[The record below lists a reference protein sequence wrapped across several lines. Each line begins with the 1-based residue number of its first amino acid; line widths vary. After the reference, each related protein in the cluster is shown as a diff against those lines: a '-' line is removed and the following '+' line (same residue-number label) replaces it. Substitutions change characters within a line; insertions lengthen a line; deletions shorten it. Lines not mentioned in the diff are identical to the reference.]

1 VQKSPGVDDNHRIWK
16 DIVAARR
23 FRYDNADRNVN
34 VFVGMNEKQRIGA
47 GFWGLDRT
55 YEELKQTLPF
65 RSTIPLTC
73 CGKC

>member
-1 VQKSPGVDDNHRIWK
+1 
-16 DIVAARR
+16 
-23 FRYDNADRNVN
+23 
-34 VFVGMNEKQRIGA
+34 MNEKQRIGA